1 MQLLTLCWLHKH
13 VLLVAVPEW
22 SMCAHCDVL
31 LFDWAKKKKWVESFQ
46 QILLLFYRNDDEG
59 DDGDRGAS
67 ERAKQLFL
75 ISWMV

>member
-1 MQLLTLCWLHKH
+1 MCCLLQYLNGLCVHITMYYYLI
-13 VLLVAVPEW
+13 ER
-22 SMCAHCDVL
+22 
-31 LFDWAKKKKWVESFQ
+31 KKKKWVESFQ